1 MKPGDSMIT
10 STRDYR
16 SYKKDTMRTTIGIL
30 LLILT
35 SIIVR
40 PINAQDASPKSVVD
54 PHYNDVGFF
63 DIHICN
69 WPDRPLHIMALF
81 STTHFDDLDDVEIIM
96 PNQQS
101 VGHLGLN
108 KFRLIQT
115 KDKKEKRVFIKRFD
129 MPSAASDGWY
139 SAKIRLKNGKTYI
152 AKDYVVIHDMPWV
165 IKMTPP
171 DGAVDIPLPTELT
184 WEPVSGAKYYQVFIT
199 DIWKAKLIY
208 TSKLLNKPHLKLPK
222 GLIEAGGE
230 YEWRIHARE
239 GGENTLL
246 GDFNHGSL
254 TNAMS
259 FSVSD

>member
-1 MKPGDSMIT
+1 MIT
-10 STRDYR
+10 NTGYYR
-16 SYKKDTMRTTIGIL
+16 NYKKDTIRTTIGIL
-30 LLILT
+30 FFILA
-35 SIIVR
+35 SSLVM
-40 PINAQDASPKSVVD
+40 PINAQDASTKAVID
-54 PHYNDVGFF
+54 PHYNDAGFF

-81 STTHFDDLDDVEIIM
+81 STTHFNDLADVEIIM
-96 PNQQS
+96 PNHQS

-129 MPSAASDGWY
+129 MPSSANDGWY
-139 SAKIRLKNGKTYI
+139 SAKISMKNGKTYI
-152 AKDYVVIHDMPWV
+152 AKDYVVIQDMPW
-165 IKMTPP
+165 ITNTNPP
-171 DGAVDIPLPTELT
+171 DGAVDIPLPVELT

-208 TSKLLNKPHLKLPK
+208 TSKLLNKPKLKLPK
-222 GLIEAGGE
+222 DLIEAGGE

-254 TNAMS
+254 TNALS
-259 FSVSD
+259 FSVSE